1 MDIPKMVKIRQAFDA
16 RRITDIEGTVAEQLE
31 SLRLESVKGASIAIA
46 AGSRGIA
53 NIDRI
58 VKATIL
64 YIKQQGGRPF
74 IVPAMGSHGGATAEG
89 QKQLLAGYGITEELV
104 GAPVRSSMQVVEL
117 PQDDLEN
124 RVYMDKNAYEADA
137 VIVIN
142 RIKIHTDFHGPTESG
157 LLKMCVIG
165 LGKHKQAL
173 EIHKYGVYGLREL
186 IPETARQVLKSGKI
200 IAGIGIVENA
210 YDETLLIKALKPSD
224 FECEEKKLLDVCRA
238 NMPSLPVTSLD
249 ILEVDRI
256 GKNIS
261 GTGIDTNIIGR
272 IRINSEKEPESPDI
286 KNIVISDITEES
298 HGNAIGIGLGDFI
311 TRKLFEKIDFK
322 ATYENVITSSFI
334 ERGKI
339 PLIADN
345 DRQALEYALRLCRSV
360 GTNDIRMIRI
370 RDSLHLGEMYVTC
383 PVLDEIRD
391 RADIEIVG
399 EFIDITDASG
409 ELISF

>member
-1 MDIPKMVKIRQAFDA
+1 MDIPKMVRIRQTFDD
-16 RRITDIEGTVAEQLE
+16 RHITDIEGVVREQME
-31 SLRLESVKGASIAIA
+31 NLRLDTLKGASVAVA
-46 AGSRGIA
+46 VGSRGIA
-53 NIDRI
+53 NLDRI
-58 VKATIL
+58 VRSAVL
-64 YIKQQGGRPF
+64 YIKQLGGSPF

-89 QKQLLAGYGITEELV
+89 QKRLLEGYGITEELV

-186 IPETARQVLKSGKI
+186 IPKTARQVLKYGKI

-210 YDETLLIKALKPSD
+210 YDRTMLIEALRPSE
-224 FECEEKKLLDVCRA
+224 FESGEKKLLDISRA
-238 NMPSLPVTSLD
+238 NMPSLPVSKLD
-249 ILEVDRI
+249 ILVVDRM

-272 IRINSEKEPESPDI
+272 IRINSEKEPEAPDI

-298 HGNAIGIGLGDFI
+298 HGNAVGVGLGDFI

-322 ATYENVITSSFI
+322 ATYENVITSAFI

-345 DRQALEYALRLCRSV
+345 DRQALEYALRMCRSV
-360 GTNDIRMIRI
+360 VADRIKMIRI
-370 RDSLHLGEMYVTC
+370 KDSLHLSEMYVTF
-383 PVLDEIRD
+383 PVLEEIRD
-391 RADIEIVG
+391 KANIEVVG
-399 EFIDITDASG
+399 EFVDITEPSG